1 MHILSSMYY
10 ESIPVVAFN
19 TFFHFFFVLSIYYFG
34 KSGMRVPSDWYSWGL
49 MWSHVVLRFTIIY
62 LLSQGLVAIV
72 PVLFARLGYSSCR
85 FHWVVLHR
93 LHLSFPL
100 ISPLHTWLGGLKHL
114 HVYLQPSPGFTWDND
129 AHILGLCLLF
139 PFQLIPRISWDG
151 GFRIVGSSAPPVSIL
166 GHRNVAICRRWSRPC
181 RRLAFWRM
189 CIWRLGACIGASI
202 FASKL
207 PWNLGGVVSSGGC
220 STHETGICCFCCFC
234 GREDWWVF
242 PGYPLVNIQKA
253 IENCHL

>member
-1 MHILSSMYY
+1 VTDILGASCDL
-10 ESIPVVAFN
+10 IW
-19 TFFHFFFVLSIYYFG
+19 L
-34 KSGMRVPSDWYSWGL
+34 
-49 MWSHVVLRFTIIY
+49 VLRFTIIY

-151 GFRIVGSSAPPVSIL
+151 GFRIVGSSAPPFSIL
-166 GHRNVAICRRWSRPC
+166 GHRNVADGAVLVADWHFGGCVYGALEP
-181 RRLAFWRM
+181 A
-189 CIWRLGACIGASI
+189 LGLHGASI

-207 PWNLGGVVSSGGC
+207 PWNLGGNVLWRLTLQPMRPGSVVSVV
-220 STHETGICCFCCFC
+220 
-234 GREDWWVF
+234 GRIGESFQGTLW
-242 PGYPLVNIQKA
+242 
-253 IENCHL
+253 